1 MRSLEL
7 GSVGAMRRRLNGLV
21 LAGLKQATAGLRSDY
36 GAEPL
41 ESLGERLVL
50 VDDDV
55 HRVGV
60 VQVTAT
66 EKMQFGQVPWSF
78 ALAEHEGHTSI
89 EEWREGHR
97 RFWQSEGQTVTDETP
112 VFLVHFTLV
121 DAS

>member
-7 GSVGAMRRRLNGLV
+7 GSVGAMRRHLNGLV
-21 LAGLKQATAGLRSDY
+21 LAGLKQATAGLWSDY
-36 GAEPL
+36 GEEPL

-66 EKMQFGQVPWSF
+66 KRTQFGRVPWLF
-78 ALAEHEGHTSI
+78 ALAEHEGHESI
-89 EEWREGHR
+89 EEWREAHR
-97 RFWQSEGQTVTDETP
+97 RFWQFEGQTVTDETP
-112 VFLVHFTLV
+112 VFLVHFTLI
-121 DAS
+121 DSS